1 MIICQTPLRISFFG
15 GGTDFPEFFSH
26 HSGAVLATGIDKY
39 IYHSVTQFPS
49 ALFDYNI
56 RLAYRK
62 VECVKHV
69 SEIKHTP
76 FREVLNNLGVDRD
89 VEINL
94 AADLPAYSG
103 LGSSSSFTV
112 GLIHALMAHQGRFI
126 SQSDLAYEAIRMER
140 YVLKEHVGCQ
150 DQVLAAFGGLNLV
163 QFRGENNIVVSRIPL
178 GRCRLEELDNSLL
191 LFFTGITRKAHD
203 MEKNK
208 LNRLVE
214 NNQNLNRILKLVDEG
229 YDVLS
234 GNGSLS
240 AFGDLLHRT
249 WMEKRQL
256 DPEVSNPQIDHMY
269 DIAREAG
276 ALGGKLLGAGGGG
289 FMLLFVPQELQEK
302 VRTRM
307 ADYVEVPFHIN
318 MPGSRIIHS

>member
-15 GGTDFPEFFSH
+15 GGTDFPEFFEKHQGS
-26 HSGAVLATGIDKY
+26 VLATGIDKY

-69 SEIKHTP
+69 SEIEHAP
-76 FREVLNNLGVDRD
+76 FREILTQLGVEGDI
-89 VEINL
+89 EINL

-112 GLIHALMAHQGRFI
+112 GLIHSLLAHQGKFV
-126 SQSDLAYEAIRMER
+126 SQSELAYRAIRMER
-140 YVLKEHVGCQ
+140 RILEEHVGCQ
-150 DQVLAAFGGLNLV
+150 DQVLAAYGGLNV
-163 QFRGENNIVVSRIPL
+163 IQFYGEDNIVVNRIPL
-178 GRCRLEELDNSLL
+178 GRARLQELDDSLL
-191 LFFTGITRKAHD
+191 LFFTGFTRRAHD

-208 LNRLVE
+208 LQRLS
-214 NNQNLNRILKLVDEG
+214 QNHGNLEKILKHVDEG
-229 YDVLS
+229 YSILS

-240 AFGDLLHRT
+240 AFGDLLHLT
-249 WMEKRQL
+249 WMEKRGL
-256 DPEVSNPQIDHMY
+256 DPGVSNERIDHMY
-269 DIAREAG
+269 EIARQAG

-289 FMLLFVPQELQEK
+289 FMLFFVPQERQAR
-302 VRTRM
+302 VRACL
-307 ADYVEVPFHIN
+307 ADYVEVPFHMN
-318 MPGSRIIHS
+318 APGSRIIHS